1 MTNESKLPTVL
12 LLMLMGIVILLMV
25 AIIGLFIKMNQLQ
38 REVLGA
44 LAPLQTGATAAN
56 TGLGVGTSAPSFALP
71 DNDGVMVSLEGSA
84 EENRQLVEAQG
95 FAFPVLAR
103 DDGVAQGYQVPGTPF
118 FYVIDG
124 EGMIVNIQMRGSDVQ
139 GCPGN
144 LTPATLISDLNE
156 WGRSRENRR
165 VRVCRGQCPTDSD
178 IAWQPSGPDGLW

>member
-1 MTNESKLPTVL
+1 
-12 LLMLMGIVILLMV
+12 MLMGIVILLMV

-56 TGLGVGTSAPSFALP
+56 TGLGIGTSAPSFALP
-71 DNDGVMVSLEGSA
+71 DNDGVMVSLEDFVGHKVLLAFSSIGCPHCTEMYPGLKTFSEGANEIQVLMISEGSA
-84 EENRQLVEAQG
+84 EEKRQLVEAQG

-103 DDGVAQGYQVPGTPF
+103 DDGVAQNYQVPGTPF

-139 GCPGN
+139 
-144 LTPATLISDLNE
+144 
-156 WGRSRENRR
+156 R
-165 VRVCRGQCPTDSD
+165 
-178 IAWQPSGPDGLW
+178 